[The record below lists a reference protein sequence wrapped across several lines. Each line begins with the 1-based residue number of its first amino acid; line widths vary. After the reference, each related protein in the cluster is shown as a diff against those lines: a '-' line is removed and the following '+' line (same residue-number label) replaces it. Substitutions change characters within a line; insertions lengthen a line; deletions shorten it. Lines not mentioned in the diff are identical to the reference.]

1 MTVQGT
7 TTITTAS
14 PAPVDQTKAKCE
26 GNFPSVKALIPSYS
40 QDPIWK
46 TAVKIIAC
54 LTLLPVLVAGLLDLV
69 IMGTNYF
76 WGDVTVPTKTEGIDS
91 APKAEVAPVPKAEV
105 ATASAAPAAKA
116 EVATATA
123 ALKPAESR
131 IARFKTATKDTL
143 SKVAG
148 YVKQH
153 PFVVAT
159 VVLSFATTVAVENFG
174 ILEKASSHFSKSN
187 VTVDT
192 DELEIL

>member
-105 ATASAAPAAKA
+105 APVPKA
-116 EVATATA
+116 EVATASA
-123 ALKPAESR
+123 
-131 IARFKTATKDTL
+131 
-143 SKVAG
+143 
-148 YVKQH
+148 
-153 PFVVAT
+153 
-159 VVLSFATTVAVENFG
+159 
-174 ILEKASSHFSKSN
+174 
-187 VTVDT
+187 
-192 DELEIL
+192 